1 MPLCR
6 KFSVCQV
13 LAGHCSIFVC
23 IYKWAGIRGDNTENN
38 KAKTLNGL
46 GKLMYTYAYTNLNN
60 YTPANGV
67 KDAYTRKQQLT
78 PVNNQH
84 SHWLLRRLRASHAKE
99 LCYYT
104 NTHMPVPVCR
114 CVWAFQKRHK
124 FVIIPKQ
131 SRIGYHM
138 AIGFA
143 NSLTGHN

>member
-13 LAGHCSIFVC
+13 LAGHCSIFVYVFVS

-38 KAKTLNGL
+38 KAKTWNGL

-60 YTPANGV
+60 YTPANGI
-67 KDAYTRKQQLT
+67 KHAYTRKQQLT

-104 NTHMPVPVCR
+104 NTHICLCR
-114 CVWAFQKRHK
+114 CVDVFEH
-124 FVIIPKQ
+124 
-131 SRIGYHM
+131 SRKDI
-138 AIGFA
+138 
-143 NSLTGHN
+143 NLL